1 MNMFFKENNKY
12 IVNVSI
18 KIDLDEIILCLKE
31 GNSNFFEGPA
41 ESDKDYESEQI
52 AEYNIDIIPTNNID
66 TFFYRE
72 LCGFYNTLNFIDFCE
87 DKKNGVNSIEVDTHS
102 GLLRLRVDVLENV
115 VLFLVPLNDIVTL
128 QEKGKHDYSVFDP
141 IKSVDV
147 YTDEKGGIYKVWR
160 DGRLSS
166 KSIWLGNKYI
176 SITAAV
182 NEKPIYGRTSK
193 G

>member
-1 MNMFFKENNKY
+1 MFSKENNKY
-12 IVNVSI
+12 VVNLSI
-18 KIDLDEIILCLKE
+18 KIDLDEIISCLKE

-41 ESDKDYESEQI
+41 ESDGDYESEQI
-52 AEYNIDIIPTNNID
+52 VKYNIDIIPINNVDI
-66 TFFYRE
+66 FFYRE
-72 LCGFYNTLNFIDFCE
+72 LCGFYNILDIIDFCE
-87 DKKNGVNSIEVDTHS
+87 DKNNDVTSINIDIHS
-102 GLLRLRVDVLENV
+102 GLLRIRIDVLEKV
-115 VLFLVPLNDIVTL
+115 ALFLVPLNDIVTL
-128 QEKGKHDYSVFDP
+128 QEKGEHDYSVFDP

-147 YTDEKGGIYKVWR
+147 YTDEKGGTYKVWR

-182 NEKPIYGRTSK
+182 NGKPIYSRTSK